1 MDFDEIHRQLLNPAT
16 YPEPTGS
23 VTFVETHISRVYLTD
38 NHAYKLKKPLNL
50 GFLDFSTLERR
61 GFFCAEEVRLNRRF
75 APDIYLGVAELRNAG
90 GVLHFDRP
98 GTLIDFAVRMRR
110 LPEARML
117 DRLIDGGSTELASE
131 IERLARHLVPL
142 LASAPICRDADGD
155 GSVAA
160 IRANCRENLDESTA
174 AIGHALTAQ
183 AHRTMAAL
191 TSIQLAQLDPLL
203 RDRQALGLVHDGH
216 GDLHARN
223 ICMTEPIQ
231 IYDCIEFCRRFRVAD
246 VAAELAFLL
255 MDLDY
260 RGRRDLGERFLAVY
274 QERAADPDLP
284 RLLPFF
290 KSYRAWV
297 RGKVEFL
304 LAGDTEVA
312 AETRQHAL
320 ERSWRYFNLA
330 LGYQVPPMLLL
341 TIGLMGVGKTTLAR
355 ALATALGAELLRS
368 DVIRKELAGLT
379 ATRSSMDAFD
389 TGLYAPEMN
398 RRTYAELRQRAER
411 RLRQGKTV
419 IVDASFAR
427 SNDRQLFC
435 ALAAELALPVRL
447 LHVHCDQATVLA
459 RLAQRRADGQDAS
472 DGRAELVEAQ
482 AANFEPPGTG
492 PELIAI
498 DSSGAVDYN
507 VQAVICQLAT
517 R

>member
-1 MDFDEIHRQLLNPAT
+1 MDFQEIHQQLLHPAS

-38 NHAYKLKKPLNL
+38 THAYKLKKPLNL
-50 GFLDFSTLERR
+50 GFLDYSTLERR
-61 GFFCAEEVRLNRRF
+61 SFFCAEEVRLNRRF
-75 APDIYLGVAELRNAG
+75 APDIYLGVAELRSAG
-90 GVLHFDRP
+90 GVLHFDGP
-98 GTLIDFAVRMRR
+98 GILIDVAVRMRR

-117 DRLIDGGSTELASE
+117 DRLIEEGNTELPGE

-142 LASAPICRDADGD
+142 LASAPICRDAGGD
-155 GSVAA
+155 GSAA
-160 IRANCRENLDESTA
+160 AVDANCRENLDESAA
-174 AIGHALTAQ
+174 AIGHALTAH
-183 AHRTMAAL
+183 AHRTMATL
-191 TSIQLAQLDPLL
+191 TSGLLAQLDPLL
-203 RDRQALGLVHDGH
+203 RDRQARGFVRDGH

-255 MDLDY
+255 MDLEY
-260 RGRRDLGERFLAVY
+260 RGRRDLAEQFLAVY

-304 LAGDTEVA
+304 LADEAEVA
-312 AETRQHAL
+312 AETRRHAL

-355 ALATALGAELLRS
+355 PLATALGAELLRS
-368 DVIRKELAGLT
+368 DVIRKELAGIT
-379 ATRSSMDAFD
+379 AARSCRDAFE
-389 TGLYAPEMN
+389 TGLYAPEMSG
-398 RRTYAELRQRAER
+398 RTYAELRQRAER
-411 RLRQGKTV
+411 LLRHGKTV

-427 SNDRQLFC
+427 NHERQAFF
-435 ALAAELALPVRL
+435 ALAAELAVPVRL
-447 LHVHCDQATVLA
+447 LLVYCDRATA
-459 RLAQRRADGQDAS
+459 MTRLTQRQADGQDVS
-472 DGRAELVEAQ
+472 DGRAELVDAQ
-482 AANFEPPGTG
+482 AASFEPPVSS
-492 PELIAI
+492 PELITI

-507 VQAVICQLAT
+507 VQTVICQLAT

>member
-23 VTFVETHISRVYLTD
+23 VAFVETHISRVYLTD
-38 NHAYKLKKPLNL
+38 TCAYKLKKPLDL
-50 GFLDFSTLERR
+50 GFLDYSTLDRR
-61 GFFCAEEVRLNRRF
+61 RFFCAEEVRLNRRF
-75 APDIYLGVAELRNAG
+75 APDIYLGVAELRSVQ
-90 GVLHFDRP
+90 GVLHFDGP
-98 GTLIDFAVRMRR
+98 GTLVDCAVRMRR

-117 DRLIDGGSTELASE
+117 DQLLEEGNSELSGE
-131 IERLARHLVPL
+131 IGRLARHLAPL
-142 LASAPICRDADGD
+142 LASTPTCRDADGD
-155 GSVAA
+155 GGVAA
-160 IRANCRENLDESTA
+160 IRANCRENLDESAA

-183 AHRTMAAL
+183 ALRTMAAL
-191 TSIQLAQLDPLL
+191 TSAQLVQLQPLL
-203 RDRQALGLVHDGH
+203 QDRQALGFVHDGH

-231 IYDCIEFCRRFRVAD
+231 IYDCIEFCRVAD
-246 VAAELAFLL
+246 IAAELAFLL

-260 RGRRDLGERFLAVY
+260 RGRRDLAERFLAVY

-284 RLLPFF
+284 GLLPFF

-304 LAGDTEVA
+304 LANEAEVA
-312 AETRQHAL
+312 AETRRHAL

-341 TIGLMGVGKTTLAR
+341 TSGLMGVGKTTLAR

-368 DVIRKELAGLT
+368 DVIRKELAGIT
-379 ATRSSMDAFD
+379 AAHSGRDAFA
-389 TGLYAPEMN
+389 TGLYTPEMS
-398 RRTYAELRQRAER
+398 RRTYAELRRRTER
-411 RLRQGKTV
+411 LLRLGKTV

-427 SNDRQLFC
+427 STERQAFF

-447 LHVHCDQATVLA
+447 LHVHCDRATVLA

-482 AANFEPPGTG
+482 AASFEPPGTG
-492 PELIAI
+492 PWLIVI

>member
-1 MDFDEIHRQLLNPAT
+1 MDYQEIHQQLLDPAA

-23 VTFVETHISRVYLTD
+23 VAFIETHISRVYLTETR
-38 NHAYKLKKPLNL
+38 AYKLKKPLNL

-61 GFFCAEEVRLNRRF
+61 GFFCTEEVRLNRRF
-75 APDIYLGVAELRNAG
+75 APDIYLGVAELRSAA
-90 GVLHFDRP
+90 GVLHFDGP

-117 DRLIDGGSTELASE
+117 DRLIEGGSAELPGE

-142 LASAPICRDADGD
+142 LAAARPCRDVDGD

-160 IRANCRENLDESTA
+160 IRANCKENLDETAA

-183 AHRTMAAL
+183 AHRTMATL
-191 TSIQLAQLDPLL
+191 TSAQLAQLAPLL
-203 RDRQALGLVHDGH
+203 RDRQARGCVRDGH

-255 MDLDY
+255 MDLEF
-260 RGRRDLGERFLAVY
+260 RSRRDLAERFLNAY
-274 QERAADPDLP
+274 QEHAADPELAT
-284 RLLPFF
+284 LLPFF
-290 KSYRAWV
+290 KGYRAWV
-297 RGKVEFL
+297 RGKVEAL
-304 LAGDTEVA
+304 LADEAEVA
-312 AETRQHAL
+312 AETRQQAL
-320 ERSWRYFNLA
+320 ERSRRYFNLA

-341 TIGLMGVGKTTLAR
+341 TAGLMGVGKTTLAR

-368 DVIRKELAGLT
+368 DVIRKELAGIPV
-379 ATRSSMDAFD
+379 ARSSLDAFD
-389 TGLYAPEMN
+389 TGLYTPEMS
-398 RRTYAELRQRAER
+398 RCTYTELRQRAER
-411 RLRQGKTV
+411 LLRLGKTV

-427 SNDRQLFC
+427 SQERQAFF
-435 ALAAELALPVRL
+435 ALAGKLALPLRV
-447 LHVHCDQATVLA
+447 LHVHCHRATA
-459 RLAQRRADGQDAS
+459 IGRLAQRQAHGQDAS
-472 DGRAELVEAQ
+472 DGRAELVDAQ
-482 AANFEPPGTG
+482 AAAFEPPDSG
-492 PELIAI
+492 PELITI

-507 VQAVICQLAT
+507 VQEVICQLLT

>member
-1 MDFDEIHRQLLNPAT
+1 MDYQEIHRQLLNPAT

-38 NHAYKLKKPLNL
+38 TRAYKLKKPLNL

-75 APDIYLGVAELRNAG
+75 APDLYLGVAELRSAG
-90 GVLHFDRP
+90 GVLHMDGP
-98 GTLIDFAVRMRR
+98 GTLIDFAVRMCR

-117 DRLIDGGSTELASE
+117 DRLIEEGSVELPGE
-131 IERLARHLVPL
+131 IERLARHLGPL
-142 LASAPICRDADGD
+142 LASAPICRDAGGD
-155 GSVAA
+155 GSAAA
-160 IRANCRENLDESTA
+160 IRANCQENLDESTA

-191 TSIQLAQLDPLL
+191 ISAQFTQLDPLL
-203 RDRQALGLVHDGH
+203 RDRQARGFVRDGH

-260 RGRRDLGERFLAVY
+260 RGRRDLAERFLLAY
-274 QERAADPDLP
+274 QEHAADPDLP
-284 RLLPFF
+284 RLLPFY

-304 LAGDTEVA
+304 LADEAEVA
-312 AETRQHAL
+312 VETRRHAL
-320 ERSWRYFNLA
+320 ERSRRYFNLA

-368 DVIRKELAGLT
+368 DVIRKELAGTPT
-379 ATRSSMDAFD
+379 AHACSDAFD
-389 TGLYAPEMN
+389 TGLYAPAMS

-411 RLRQGKTV
+411 LLRLGKTV

-427 SNDRQLFC
+427 SAERQAFL
-435 ALAAELALPVRL
+435 ALAGELALPVRL
-447 LHVHCDQATVLA
+447 LHVHCDRATA
-459 RLAQRRADGQDAS
+459 MTRLAQRRADGLDAS
-472 DGRAELVEAQ
+472 DGRAELVDAQ
-482 AANFEPPGTG
+482 AASFEPPGSG
-492 PELIAI
+492 PGLITI
-498 DSSGAVDYN
+498 DSSAAVDYN
-507 VQAVICQLAT
+507 VQAILCHLAT